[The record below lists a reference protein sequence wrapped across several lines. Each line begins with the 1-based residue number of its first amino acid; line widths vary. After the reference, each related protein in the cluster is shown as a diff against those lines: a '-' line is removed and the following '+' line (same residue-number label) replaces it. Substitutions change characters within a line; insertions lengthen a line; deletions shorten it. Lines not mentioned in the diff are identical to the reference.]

1 MLIFDSKGVG
11 WEVMMIV
18 DFDKRFLVK
27 SFKIRE
33 VKDIFNLFFFIDFKD
48 YLLRL
53 LKIKSIFFGFFIIC

>member
-33 VKDIFNLFFFIDFKD
+33 VEDIFNLFFVIDFKD

>member
-27 SFKIRE
+27 SLKIRE